1 MSGKSEKKSDTAK
14 KAKPAEKKEELEPCT
29 TPHTAETARLNKDDK
44 ACDEGIK

>member
-29 TPHTAETARLNKDDK
+29 TPHTAETARLNKGDK